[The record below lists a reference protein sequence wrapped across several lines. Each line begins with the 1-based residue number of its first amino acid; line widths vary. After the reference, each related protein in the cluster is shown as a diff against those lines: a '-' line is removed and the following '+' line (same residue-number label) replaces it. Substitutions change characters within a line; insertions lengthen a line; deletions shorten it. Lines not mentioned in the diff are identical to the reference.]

1 MIKTDLF
8 SIMLDAYRNYGINVL
23 SLWDIEDEM
32 DKIDLGFRRK
42 MASNFDYRPIAS
54 QLEQTLEPGIVY
66 MYEDDLHLHY
76 SFFRMTEALSNELH
90 CRLLTLGPFLFQP
103 VSPEAFDALMEKKAI
118 DPIYHQDFQ
127 EFFNRIPLTY
137 SMDSWNHML
146 GFYLERLQGEAP
158 EFRHLNRMA
167 EYQSA
172 FGTASLD
179 YSSPSQPNIALK
191 TIASRYA
198 LENKFMNA
206 VAAGN
211 AAEGYR
217 AYRQFQQYRILP
229 RVADPVRNQKN
240 LMFTFNTLLRK
251 AAEMGHVHPMHI
263 DALSRQIAIQIES
276 CLSLKQLDSLSSTII
291 RKYCMLVN
299 NYSRR
304 TYSALIQECLDYIDF
319 HYGTELSLAF
329 LAQMCSVSESYLSSL
344 FKKETGTTIT
354 DYINSTRIRQALILL
369 NTSSLPIGEVASRC
383 GFLDSNYFSRI
394 FKKQL
399 GLSPREYRDSIRK
412 KA

>member
-42 MASNFDYRPIAS
+42 MASNFDYRPLAG
-54 QLEQTLEPGIVY
+54 QLEQTLAPGIVY

-76 SFFRMTEALSNELH
+76 SFFRMTEELSKELH

-103 VSPEAFDALMEKKAI
+103 FSPEAFDALMEEKSI
-118 DPIYHQDFQ
+118 DPIYHQDYL

-158 EFRHLNRMA
+158 EFRNLNCME
-167 EYQSA
+167 EYQAS
-172 FGTASLD
+172 FNTAGLD
-179 YSSPSQPNIALK
+179 YSVPSQPNIALK

-276 CLSLKQLDSLSSTII
+276 CLSLKQLDS
-291 RKYCMLVN
+291 
-299 NYSRR
+299 
-304 TYSALIQECLDYIDF
+304 
-319 HYGTELSLAF
+319 
-329 LAQMCSVSESYLSSL
+329 
-344 FKKETGTTIT
+344 
-354 DYINSTRIRQALILL
+354 
-369 NTSSLPIGEVASRC
+369 
-383 GFLDSNYFSRI
+383 
-394 FKKQL
+394 
-399 GLSPREYRDSIRK
+399 
-412 KA
+412 